1 MGKSVLVIGSTCVDV
16 IIRVDHLPRTEEN
29 LHPRSQRFTVGGCA
43 YNAANTLGRGGADT
57 VFVTPVGLRGV
68 FGPYLL
74 PTLQSQPWAR
84 PVILPEAEN
93 GCCYCLVEASGERT
107 FLSIHGAEYSF
118 SPAWMAPYAGRR
130 FDYVYIC
137 GLEIEEQSGAQLT
150 AWLEKADFG
159 DLLYAP
165 GPRGMRVPR
174 ERTERLL
181 RLRPILHLNEAEALQ
196 MGEKETLPE
205 AMQALYSKTRNTVIV
220 TKGAEGALLLNELD
234 TPLHLPGTPV
244 SHVADTIGA
253 GDAHAGAVLL
263 ALSRNQPLPDAVA
276 FANRVAAQVV
286 AQTGATLDD
295 DGILREL

>member
-1 MGKSVLVIGSTCVDV
+1 MGKSVLVIGSTCVDM
-16 IIRVDHLPRTEEN
+16 IIRVDHLPKTEEN
-29 LHPRSQRFTVGGCA
+29 LHPHGQRFTVGGCA
-43 YNAANTLGRGGADT
+43 YNAANILGRGGADT

-68 FGPYLL
+68 FGSYLL

-84 PVILPEAEN
+84 PVILPDAEN
-93 GCCYCLVEASGERT
+93 GCCYCLVEAGGERT

-118 SPAWMAPYAGRR
+118 SPAWMTPYAGRR
-130 FDYVYIC
+130 FAYVYIC
-137 GLEIEEQSGAQLT
+137 GLEIEEESGEKLT

-159 DLLYAP
+159 TLLYAP
-165 GPRGMRVPR
+165 GPRGMRVPK

-205 AMQALYSKTRNTVIV
+205 AIQNLYSKTQNTVIV
-220 TKGAEGALLLNELD
+220 TKGAEGAFLLD
-234 TPLHLPGTPV
+234 GQGKPLHVPGVTV

-263 ALSRNQPLPDAVA
+263 ALSRNQQLPEAVA

-286 AQTGATLDD
+286 AQTGATLTDD
-295 DGILREL
+295 NILH